1 LHSHQPPHLR
11 PSLNQCP
18 KQLPSTKTIRSEGSL
33 VIPSL
38 RLHLHLPIAT
48 KKNTRT
54 VTEEVKIKKTI
65 EKKQDN
71 PEYTKL
77 VGLIKKLH
85 AKNRSIEQQEAGKI
99 LSILHYYL
107 ISAPDMA
114 LCLFEEKK
122 SLDPILELAFGNFP
136 VIISQPSINLIQKL
150 ACHLPLNMISDEL
163 DIVQE
168 SVSRIRPFYRNLFTA
183 KGKEPVDEALVRCH
197 ISLLHRLLNLPSAK
211 AAVLSQLKALI
222 QEDSLGS
229 KYAVLD
235 IINDERGLIREGDL
249 VYNREDGLKEPLLV
263 LGSHQGFKV
272 KAYLRDIL
280 YYRYDIKER
289 KDHWAS
295 KEETHSD
302 CKQLTVNL
310 RTGNYGFVHP
320 DFVTRVA
327 KESEPRTSPG

>member
-1 LHSHQPPHLR
+1 V
-11 PSLNQCP
+11 N
-18 KQLPSTKTIRSEGSL
+18 
-33 VIPSL
+33 
-38 RLHLHLPIAT
+38 
-48 KKNTRT
+48 
-54 VTEEVKIKKTI
+54 
-65 EKKQDN
+65 
-71 PEYTKL
+71 
-77 VGLIKKLH
+77 
-85 AKNRSIEQQEAGKI
+85 
-99 LSILHYYL
+99 
-107 ISAPDMA
+107 
-114 LCLFEEKK
+114 
-122 SLDPILELAFGNFP
+122 
-136 VIISQPSINLIQKL
+136 
-150 ACHLPLNMISDEL
+150 
-163 DIVQE
+163 
-168 SVSRIRPFYRNLFTA
+168 RIRPFYRNLFTA

-289 KDHWAS
+289 KDHWAL

-320 DFVTRVA
+320 DFLTRVA
-327 KESEPRTSPG
+327 KESEPAHIAWLIKELQLEQIRLAQADPASLLLAYKLFKVLKSAKDRSAKETAKASSRRWDCRPPSSTGMPRRLRTKSTSISTASQRLRSARSLKGLLQQRSRALSDAQAEDAAAGQVDSQTPACAAQVRAHRLQYLLRG